1 MNAAYYSGQETI
13 TMGPCKTAAPGPDEV
28 KVRVAYCGICGTDMH
43 IFHGKMDKRVDMP
56 QVIGHEM
63 AGTVAEIG
71 ANVTGLVPGQKVT
84 VMPLDWCG
92 DCPACRDG
100 NTHICQNLKFLGI
113 DTPGA
118 FQEFWTVPARVVLPL
133 PDSLDLKK
141 AALIEPLAVALHDV
155 RLGGVQEGDFVVVL
169 GGGPI
174 GTLVALAAK
183 AKGAEVLV
191 SEINDFRLTM
201 LDGMGFKTANPLQSD
216 VVETVKSLTGGRGAD
231 VVFEV
236 TAHPAG
242 IETAVKLPK
251 TRGQIVVVGI
261 FSEPPKVNL
270 FDFFWKELKLRGARV
285 YEKQD
290 YEAAIETVA
299 TGDLPL
305 DQLIS
310 AVHPL
315 GDLATGIRQL
325 AKGGDVMKVLIQ
337 CSEEE

>member
-1 MNAAYYSGQETI
+1 
-13 TMGPCKTAAPGPDEV
+13 
-28 KVRVAYCGICGTDMH
+28 
-43 IFHGKMDKRVDMP
+43 
-56 QVIGHEM
+56 
-63 AGTVAEIG
+63 
-71 ANVTGLVPGQKVT
+71 
-84 VMPLDWCG
+84 
-92 DCPACRDG
+92 
-100 NTHICQNLKFLGI
+100 
-113 DTPGA
+113 
-118 FQEFWTVPARVVLPL
+118 
-133 PDSLDLKK
+133 
-141 AALIEPLAVALHDV
+141 VALHDV
-155 RLGGVQEGDFVVVL
+155 RLGGVQTGDFVVVL

-191 SEINDFRLTM
+191 SEINSFRLKM
-201 LDGMGFKTANPLQSD
+201 LEGMGLKTVNPLEQD
-216 VVETVKSLTGGRGAD
+216 VEKTVKELTAQRGAD

-285 YEKQD
+285 YERQD
-290 YEAAIETVA
+290 YEAAIA
-299 TGDLPL
+299 TIAANRLPL
-305 DQLIS
+305 DKLIS
-310 AVHPL
+310 AVYPL
-315 GDLATGIRQL
+315 ADLAKGIRQL

>member
-1 MNAAYYSGQETI
+1 MNAAYYSGQENI
-13 TMGPCKTAAPGPDEV
+13 TMGPCKTANPGPDEV

-63 AGTVAEIG
+63 AGTVAEVG
-71 ANVTGLVPGQKVT
+71 TNVTGLVPGQKVT

-118 FQEFWTVPARVVLPL
+118 FQEFWTIPARVVLPL
-133 PDSLDLKK
+133 PETLDLKK

-155 RLGGVQEGDFVVVL
+155 RLGGVKKGDFVAVL

-183 AKGAEVLV
+183 AKGTEVLV
-191 SEINDFRLTM
+191 SEINSFRLNM
-201 LDGMGFKTANPLQSD
+201 LAGMGFKTVNPLKED
-216 VVETVKSLTGGRGAD
+216 VEKTVKELTAQRGAD

-285 YEKQD
+285 YERQD

-299 TGDLPL
+299 ANRLPL

-315 GDLATGIRQL
+315 CDLAKGIRQL